1 MKLGCWFRAIS
12 PAVVHGMLAGIGVL
26 IVIGQFHVLFDA
38 KPLAS
43 GLENIAAMPGR
54 LLGLDAASP
63 GGAELALLIAGITI
77 GVMLAWE
84 KWRPASMRLVPGALL
99 GVVAGTVTAL
109 VLDMNVARSEEHTSE
124 LQSLLRISYA
134 VFCLKKKK

>member
-1 MKLGCWFRAIS
+1 MAGVRKLGGWFRASS
-12 PAVVHGMLAGIGVL
+12 PAVVHAMLAGIVVL

-54 LLGLDAASP
+54 LLGLDAAST
-63 GGAELALLIAGITI
+63 GGAELALLFDGITI

-84 KWRPASMRLVPGALL
+84 KLRPESKRLGPG
-99 GVVAGTVTAL
+99 
-109 VLDMNVARSEEHTSE
+109 R
-124 LQSLLRISYA
+124 
-134 VFCLKKKK
+134 

>member
-1 MKLGCWFRAIS
+1 MAGVRKLGGWFRASS
-12 PAVVHGMLAGIGVL
+12 PAVVHAMLAGIVVL

-63 GGAELALLIAGITI
+63 GGAQMTLLIAGIQI
-77 GVMLAWE
+77 GIMLAWE
-84 KWRPASMRLVPGALL
+84 TWRPAAMRRVPGELPGVLAGTLPALVPDL
-99 GVVAGTVTAL
+99 
-109 VLDMNVARSEEHTSE
+109 NVASVEVPGSILTP
-124 LQSLLRISYA
+124 L
-134 VFCLKKKK
+134 